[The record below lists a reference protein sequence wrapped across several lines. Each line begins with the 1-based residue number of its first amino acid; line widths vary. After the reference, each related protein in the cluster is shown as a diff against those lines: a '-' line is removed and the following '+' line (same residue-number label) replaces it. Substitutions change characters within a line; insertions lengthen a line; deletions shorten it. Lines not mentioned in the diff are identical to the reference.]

1 MDVIKNEGIKV
12 PNAVIVSGLTNTDL
26 DEEIYEDLKQFGSVN
41 RIVKVL
47 DKIYGSMVKP
57 L

>member
-47 DKIYGSMVKP
+47 DKTYGSMVKP